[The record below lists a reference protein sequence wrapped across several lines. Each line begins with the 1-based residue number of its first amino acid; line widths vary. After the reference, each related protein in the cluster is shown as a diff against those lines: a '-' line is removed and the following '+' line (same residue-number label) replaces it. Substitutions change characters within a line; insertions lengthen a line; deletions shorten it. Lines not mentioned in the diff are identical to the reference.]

1 MSARAEAPWIGYAFA
16 FGAAA
21 SYGTA
26 AVLIRE
32 GVSSYGSP
40 FAGVTIALVTGLV
53 LLAPLA
59 WRARRQ
65 QAVDWR
71 PGRVAILFVLASG
84 FSSLLGFSSNVFALS
99 RLPVVV
105 ATPITSAY
113 PLITVLLVRL
123 FLRRHE
129 PIRPRTVWGALF
141 VVAGVVLVTVG
152 RQR

>member
-1 MSARAEAPWIGYAFA
+1 MGYAFA

-32 GVSSYGSP
+32 GVSTYGSP
-40 FAGVTIALVTGLV
+40 LAGVTVALATGLV

-65 QAVDWR
+65 QVPGWR

-84 FSSLLGFSSNVFALS
+84 FSSLLGFSANVYALS

-123 FLRRHE
+123 LLRRHE
-129 PIRPRTVWGALF
+129 TVNRRTAWGALL
-141 VVAGVVLVTVG
+141 VAAGVVLVTVG
-152 RQR
+152 RHR